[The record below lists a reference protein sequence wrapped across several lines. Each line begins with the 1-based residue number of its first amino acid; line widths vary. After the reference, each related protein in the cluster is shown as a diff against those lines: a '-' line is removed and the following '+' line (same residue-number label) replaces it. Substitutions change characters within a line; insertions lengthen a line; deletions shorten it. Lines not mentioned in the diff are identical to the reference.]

1 MAYKQQS
8 NNEMTIYIKTKD
20 LIDYTFNITEN
31 KNFPKKAR
39 FVFVNRI
46 QNIVLDIYSILLKVN
61 EIPISDRKALLIE
74 ALSNIKTLLFL
85 IELCLKQKYINFHQC
100 EVWSKHCLNV
110 KYLTA
115 AWLKKCK

>member
-85 IELCLKQKYINFHQC
+85 IENINKKYKEIFEGDGLNGKINNK
-100 EVWSKHCLNV
+100 S
-110 KYLTA
+110 
-115 AWLKKCK
+115 